1 MSMRPA
7 ATLVATALI
16 ASTTAFAQTK
26 TATTTAQ
33 DRESAATPV
42 TLIGCVQKESDYRR
56 EHNLKRGGG
65 LQTGLGA
72 GDEYVLINATRVTP
86 GSAPASASADCS
98 SASSGEAFEI
108 TGPREEAFK
117 AFVGKRVEV
126 SGTQKRA
133 KLAPS
138 GQPTGGSDPIRGDLR
153 LFEVE
158 VSSVKQ
164 AAATTAQ
171 AQRSETVTPPATTA
185 PAPAPAPP
193 PAPAPAPAPAPTTT
207 ADQPPTP
214 APTTTLP
221 HTASP
226 LPLYGL
232 ASLLFLGGAY
242 GVRRL
247 RTK

>member
-7 ATLVATALI
+7 ATLVAAAVL

-26 TATTTAQ
+26 PATTTTHN
-33 DRESAATPV
+33 RESAATPV

-56 EHNLKRGGG
+56 QHNLKRGGR
-65 LQTGLGA
+65 LQTGLGE

-86 GSAPASASADCS
+86 GSTPTSVSTDCS

-108 TGPREEAFK
+108 TGGREEAFK
-117 AFVGKRVEV
+117 AFVGQRVEV

-133 KLAPS
+133 KIGPT
-138 GQPTGGSDPIRGDLR
+138 GRPTGGSDPMGGDLR

-158 VSSVKQ
+158 VSSVKEAVMAQ
-164 AAATTAQ
+164 TA
-171 AQRSETVTPPATTA
+171 PPATTA
-185 PAPAPAPP
+185 PAPATTAPATTAPAPATTAPP
-193 PAPAPAPAPAPTTT
+193 PAPAPTATAGRTATT
-207 ADQPPTP
+207 

-247 RTK
+247 RTR